1 MRILNVAAFAISGY
15 SSTDGRH
22 CKPFNPLLGETYE
35 ADYPDKG
42 VHFFSE
48 KVSLQPKFL
57 YVDIYVLVNQL
68 ILLTAL
74 LGIYVYIFLYIVTY
88 CYKLAS
94 ACTYFFIQHV
104 QFKQKTKKK
113 KQFISFMDTTAIGL
127 GFSHHNGCQLG
138 CSSFCSRRTRTFGAL
153 EIPCANWGPIDSI
166 VLLAIRL
173 PP

>member
-42 VHFFSE
+42 LHFFSE
-48 KVSLQPKFL
+48 KVSLLPKFL

-68 ILLTAL
+68 IFLTAL
-74 LGIYVYIFLYIVTY
+74 LGIYVYIFLYIVTC

-94 ACTYFFIQHV
+94 TCTYFLYNMCS
-104 QFKQKTKKK
+104 FKQKKKRRSNLSLSW
-113 KQFISFMDTTAIGL
+113 I
-127 GFSHHNGCQLG
+127 QLQLVWV
-138 CSSFCSRRTRTFGAL
+138 FLIIMAV
-153 EIPCANWGPIDSI
+153 N
-166 VLLAIRL
+166 
-173 PP
+173 